1 MSSSDR
7 NSDDL
12 NNELSS
18 DMRSV
23 LNVGAGM
30 PDAWQRLWAPHR
42 LNYIRGENRPIPGSE
57 TECPFCRIPTLDDVE
72 GLIVHRG
79 LEAYVVMN
87 LYPYNP
93 GHLLICAFRHVAD
106 LTELTE
112 TERKEI
118 SDLTAHSMTT
128 LRKVSSP
135 AGFNLGMNQGAIS
148 GAGVAA
154 HIHQHVVPRWSGD
167 ANFMPIIGQTKV
179 LPQLLSETRAALAEA
194 W

>member
-1 MSSSDR
+1 MSHEID
-7 NSDDL
+7 
-12 NNELSS
+12 
-18 DMRSV
+18 
-23 LNVGAGM
+23 GAGM
-30 PDAWQRLWAPHR
+30 PDGWARLWAPHR
-42 LNYIRGENRPIPGSE
+42 LEYLRGENRPLESNE
-57 TECPFCRIPTLDDVE
+57 VACPFCAIPEKSDEE

-79 LEAYVVMN
+79 KAAYVVMN

-93 GHLLICAFRHVAD
+93 GHLLVCAYRHVAD
-106 LTELTE
+106 LTDLTE
-112 TERKEI
+112 AERNEV
-118 SDLTAHSMTT
+118 SALTAHAMKTI
-128 LRKVSSP
+128 RKVSAP

-179 LPQLLSETRAALAEA
+179 LPQLLHLTREELAAA

>member
-1 MSSSDR
+1 MAH
-7 NSDDL
+7 L
-12 NNELSS
+12 EG
-18 DMRSV
+18 
-23 LNVGAGM
+23 GAGM

-42 LNYIRGENRPIPGSE
+42 LSYIKGENRPLATNDI
-57 TECPFCRIPTLDDVE
+57 ECPFCKIPKMSDED

-79 LEAYVVMN
+79 ALAYVVMN

-93 GHLLICAFRHVAD
+93 GHLLVCAFRHVAD
-106 LTELTE
+106 LTDLTE
-112 TERKEI
+112 DERNEI
-118 SDLTAHSMTT
+118 SALTSHAMVT
-128 LRKVSSP
+128 LRNVSSP

-148 GAGVAA
+148 GAGVAE

-179 LPQLLSETRAALAEA
+179 LPQLLTETRKALADA

>member
-1 MSSSDR
+1 MDF
-7 NSDDL
+7 L
-12 NNELSS
+12 EG
-18 DMRSV
+18 
-23 LNVGAGM
+23 GAGM
-30 PDAWQRLWAPHR
+30 PDSWQRLWAPHR
-42 LNYIRGENRPIPGSE
+42 LGYIRGENRPLDSNDVL
-57 TECPFCRIPTLDDVE
+57 CPFCEIPKKLDSD

-79 LEAYVVMN
+79 SEAYVVMN

-93 GHLLICAFRHVAD
+93 GHLLICAYRHVAD
-106 LTELTE
+106 LTDLTDA
-112 TERKEI
+112 ERNEI
-118 SDLTAHSMTT
+118 SAMTAHAMKT
-128 LRKVSSP
+128 LRKVSNP

-179 LPQLLSETRAALAEA
+179 LPQLLSDTRDALAKS

>member
-1 MSSSDR
+1 
-7 NSDDL
+7 
-12 NNELSS
+12 
-18 DMRSV
+18 
-23 LNVGAGM
+23 M

-42 LNYIRGENRPIPGSE
+42 LGYIRGENRPMASNDVP
-57 TECPFCRIPTLDDVE
+57 CPFCNIPTMSDED

-79 LEAYVVMN
+79 KEAYVVMN

-93 GHLLICAFRHVAD
+93 GHLLICANRHVAD

-112 TERKEI
+112 SERSEI
-118 SDLTAHSMTT
+118 LALTSHAMTT

-179 LPQLLSETRAALAEA
+179 LPQLLTETRASLAQA